1 MARIEQIRLVDDLD
15 GSNADETV
23 EFVADNVAYE
33 IDLSQDHAAALRDA
47 LSPYVAA
54 ARRAPSGAARPRRA
68 RSTSTSTTAERRQH
82 NNAIRSWARQ
92 KGYPIGDRGR
102 LPVEIVEA
110 YENNAGSG
118 PVPSPRAAS
127 PRAASTT
134 SASATSASTTSVP
147 QFQEA
152 G

>member
-15 GSNADETV
+15 RSSADETI
-23 EFVADNVAYE
+23 EFMADNVAYE

-47 LSPYVAA
+47 LTPYITA
-54 ARRAPSGAARPRRA
+54 ARSAPRGPARPRRPRTA
-68 RSTSTSTTAERRQH
+68 TTTASTTSTTPERRQH

-92 KGYPIGDRGR
+92 NGYSIAERGR
-102 LPVEIVEA
+102 IPAEVVEA
-110 YENNAGSG
+110 YEKNAGSG
-118 PVPSPRAAS
+118 PAPSPRA
-127 PRAASTT
+127 T
-134 SASATSASTTSVP
+134 SATSAP

>member
-15 GSNADETV
+15 GSSADETV

-47 LSPYVAA
+47 LTPYITA

-68 RSTSTSTTAERRQH
+68 RSASTSTTTERRQH

-92 KGYPIGDRGR
+92 NGYPIAERGR
-102 LPVEIVEA
+102 IPAEIIEA

-118 PVPSPRAAS
+118 PAPSPRA
-127 PRAASTT
+127 T
-134 SASATSASTTSVP
+134 SATSAP

>member
-15 GSNADETV
+15 GSSADETV

-47 LSPYVAA
+47 LSPYITA
-54 ARRAPSGAARPRRA
+54 ARRAPSGAARLRRA
-68 RSTSTSTTAERRQH
+68 RSSSTSTTTERRQH
-82 NNAIRSWARQ
+82 SNAIRSWARQ
-92 KGYPIGDRGR
+92 NGYPIAERGR
-102 LPVEIVEA
+102 IPAEIVEA
-110 YENNAGSG
+110 YEKNAGSG
-118 PVPSPRAAS
+118 PAPSPRA
-127 PRAASTT
+127 T
-134 SASATSASTTSVP
+134 SATAAP